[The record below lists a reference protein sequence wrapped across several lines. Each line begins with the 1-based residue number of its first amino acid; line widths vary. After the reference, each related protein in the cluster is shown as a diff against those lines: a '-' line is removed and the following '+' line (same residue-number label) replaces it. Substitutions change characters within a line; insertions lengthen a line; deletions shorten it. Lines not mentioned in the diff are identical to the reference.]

1 MSRKQLAMILAA
13 AALCLAAGA
22 APVSAQQSCGNLYNQ
37 VMETYQTLGPQSPQY
52 AQMVDRYNANC
63 FSGSSMP
70 GSAYP
75 APAGGEGGGA
85 SVPGDNRPR
94 HHDYRS
100 QRG

>member
-1 MSRKQLAMILAA
+1 MSRKQLAMTMAA
-13 AALCLAAGA
+13 AALCIAAGST
-22 APVSAQQSCGNLYNQ
+22 PVSAQQSCGNLYNQ

-52 AQMVDRYNANC
+52 AQMVDRYNASC

-70 GSAYP
+70 SSAYP

-85 SVPGDNRPR
+85 SVPGDHRR
-94 HHDYRS
+94 LHDYRS